1 MYKFVLKRLL
11 QLIPVIIG
19 VTFIVFFIMNLAPGD
34 PAAIILGD
42 QATAEALAMKREELG
57 LNDPLLVRYF
67 NYMKNLLRGDMGTSY
82 KNNIPVWNQVIDR
95 LPNTA
100 ILAVA
105 GIFIALL
112 FGIPI
117 GILSAK
123 KQYSLLDNISM
134 VAALIGVSMPNFWS
148 GLLLV
153 MLFSLT
159 LGWLPSQGMGSGGV
173 IPVLRS
179 IILPSLTLGIN
190 SMAMVARMT
199 RSSMLEVI
207 RQDYISTAQAKGLN
221 DHVITTQHMLRNAL
235 IPIITA
241 VGLQFGHLLGG
252 AMLAETVFSWPGL
265 GRLMVDSIKSRDI
278 RLCGIYGNNVLHCQ
292 PDRGYRL
299 RFCRP
304 AHQIYVQ
311 ERKLIVMEENRNI
324 NETVPVKKQRSL
336 WDEAWRRFKKNKTA
350 MGGLIYLSILVVVAI
365 STTVIDWVTKN
376 QVYKQYIIK
385 QDLLHR
391 LKGPSAQHIFGQDE
405 FGRDIF
411 LRMLW
416 GTRYSLFMGALAIIF
431 ALIIGGFLGALAGY
445 YGKRVDAVIMRAM
458 DILLAIPSMLLATAI
473 VAALGTSLVNVGV
486 EVMLIALGIAFALRH
501 MKDKTE
507 EAEG

>member
-153 MLFSLT
+153 MMFSLT

-207 RQDYISTAQAKGLN
+207 RQDYISTAQAKGLD

-278 RLCGIYGNNVLHCQ
+278 PMVLGCVV
-292 PDRGYRL
+292 
-299 RFCRP
+299 FM
-304 AHQIYVQ
+304 ATMFSIVN
-311 ERKLIVMEENRNI
+311 LIVDIVYAFVDPRIKSMY
-324 NETVPVKKQRSL
+324 KKG
-336 WDEAWRRFKKNKTA
+336 N
-350 MGGLIYLSILVVVAI
+350 
-365 STTVIDWVTKN
+365 
-376 QVYKQYIIK
+376 
-385 QDLLHR
+385 
-391 LKGPSAQHIFGQDE
+391 
-405 FGRDIF
+405 
-411 LRMLW
+411 
-416 GTRYSLFMGALAIIF
+416 
-431 ALIIGGFLGALAGY
+431 
-445 YGKRVDAVIMRAM
+445 
-458 DILLAIPSMLLATAI
+458 
-473 VAALGTSLVNVGV
+473 
-486 EVMLIALGIAFALRH
+486 
-501 MKDKTE
+501 
-507 EAEG
+507 

>member
-123 KQYSLLDNISM
+123 KQYSLIDNISM

-207 RQDYISTAQAKGLN
+207 RQDYISTAQAKGLD

-278 RLCGIYGNNVLHCQ
+278 PMVLGCVV
-292 PDRGYRL
+292 
-299 RFCRP
+299 FM
-304 AHQIYVQ
+304 ATMFSIVN
-311 ERKLIVMEENRNI
+311 LIVDIVYAFVDPRIKSMY
-324 NETVPVKKQRSL
+324 KKG
-336 WDEAWRRFKKNKTA
+336 N
-350 MGGLIYLSILVVVAI
+350 
-365 STTVIDWVTKN
+365 
-376 QVYKQYIIK
+376 
-385 QDLLHR
+385 
-391 LKGPSAQHIFGQDE
+391 
-405 FGRDIF
+405 
-411 LRMLW
+411 
-416 GTRYSLFMGALAIIF
+416 
-431 ALIIGGFLGALAGY
+431 
-445 YGKRVDAVIMRAM
+445 
-458 DILLAIPSMLLATAI
+458 
-473 VAALGTSLVNVGV
+473 
-486 EVMLIALGIAFALRH
+486 
-501 MKDKTE
+501 
-507 EAEG
+507 

>member
-1 MYKFVLKRLL
+1 
-11 QLIPVIIG
+11 
-19 VTFIVFFIMNLAPGD
+19 
-34 PAAIILGD
+34 
-42 QATAEALAMKREELG
+42 MKREELG

-221 DHVITTQHMLRNAL
+221 DHVITTLELANTL
-235 IPIITA
+235 TVNLFGIINEHYIQNLSWETA
-241 VGLQFGHLLGG
+241 KGKHQAAKEGYFIG
-252 AMLAETVFSWPGL
+252 
-265 GRLMVDSIKSRDI
+265 SR
-278 RLCGIYGNNVLHCQ
+278 V
-292 PDRGYRL
+292 PFGYRKWKL
-299 RFCRP
+299 GDSPEIDKRM
-304 AHQIYVQ
+304 
-311 ERKLIVMEENRNI
+311 LIV
-324 NETVPVKKQRSL
+324 
-336 WDEAWRRFKKNKTA
+336 DEK
-350 MGGLIYLSILVVVAI
+350 
-365 STTVIDWVTKN
+365 
-376 QVYKQYIIK
+376 
-385 QDLLHR
+385 
-391 LKGPSAQHIFGQDE
+391 E
-405 FGRDIF
+405 
-411 LRMLW
+411 
-416 GTRYSLFMGALAIIF
+416 
-431 ALIIGGFLGALAGY
+431 
-445 YGKRVDAVIMRAM
+445 
-458 DILLAIPSMLLATAI
+458 
-473 VAALGTSLVNVGV
+473 AA
-486 EVMLIALGIAFALRH
+486 ALRH
-501 MKDKTE
+501 CFEMYSTGSCSFSNLADYLNESGFVSRSGRAFRDDTLRSMLENPIYIGIIEYQGTKKETYLTYK
-507 EAEG
+507 GKHQP

>member
-190 SMAMVARMT
+190 SMAMVACMT

-207 RQDYISTAQAKGLN
+207 RQDYISTAQAKGLD

-278 RLCGIYGNNVLHCQ
+278 PMVLGCVV
-292 PDRGYRL
+292 
-299 RFCRP
+299 FM
-304 AHQIYVQ
+304 ATMFSIVN
-311 ERKLIVMEENRNI
+311 LIVDIVYAFVDPRIKSMY
-324 NETVPVKKQRSL
+324 KKG
-336 WDEAWRRFKKNKTA
+336 N
-350 MGGLIYLSILVVVAI
+350 
-365 STTVIDWVTKN
+365 
-376 QVYKQYIIK
+376 
-385 QDLLHR
+385 
-391 LKGPSAQHIFGQDE
+391 
-405 FGRDIF
+405 
-411 LRMLW
+411 
-416 GTRYSLFMGALAIIF
+416 
-431 ALIIGGFLGALAGY
+431 
-445 YGKRVDAVIMRAM
+445 
-458 DILLAIPSMLLATAI
+458 
-473 VAALGTSLVNVGV
+473 
-486 EVMLIALGIAFALRH
+486 
-501 MKDKTE
+501 
-507 EAEG
+507 

>member
-100 ILAVA
+100 ILVVA

-278 RLCGIYGNNVLHCQ
+278 PMVLGCVV
-292 PDRGYRL
+292 
-299 RFCRP
+299 FM
-304 AHQIYVQ
+304 ATMFSIVN
-311 ERKLIVMEENRNI
+311 LIVDIVYAFVDPRIKSMY
-324 NETVPVKKQRSL
+324 KKG
-336 WDEAWRRFKKNKTA
+336 N
-350 MGGLIYLSILVVVAI
+350 
-365 STTVIDWVTKN
+365 
-376 QVYKQYIIK
+376 
-385 QDLLHR
+385 
-391 LKGPSAQHIFGQDE
+391 
-405 FGRDIF
+405 
-411 LRMLW
+411 
-416 GTRYSLFMGALAIIF
+416 
-431 ALIIGGFLGALAGY
+431 
-445 YGKRVDAVIMRAM
+445 
-458 DILLAIPSMLLATAI
+458 
-473 VAALGTSLVNVGV
+473 
-486 EVMLIALGIAFALRH
+486 
-501 MKDKTE
+501 
-507 EAEG
+507 

>member
-252 AMLAETVFSWPGL
+252 AMLAETVFSRPGL

-278 RLCGIYGNNVLHCQ
+278 PMVLGCVV
-292 PDRGYRL
+292 
-299 RFCRP
+299 FM
-304 AHQIYVQ
+304 ATMFSIVN
-311 ERKLIVMEENRNI
+311 LIVDIVYAFVDPRIKSMY
-324 NETVPVKKQRSL
+324 KKG
-336 WDEAWRRFKKNKTA
+336 N
-350 MGGLIYLSILVVVAI
+350 
-365 STTVIDWVTKN
+365 
-376 QVYKQYIIK
+376 
-385 QDLLHR
+385 
-391 LKGPSAQHIFGQDE
+391 
-405 FGRDIF
+405 
-411 LRMLW
+411 
-416 GTRYSLFMGALAIIF
+416 
-431 ALIIGGFLGALAGY
+431 
-445 YGKRVDAVIMRAM
+445 
-458 DILLAIPSMLLATAI
+458 
-473 VAALGTSLVNVGV
+473 
-486 EVMLIALGIAFALRH
+486 
-501 MKDKTE
+501 
-507 EAEG
+507 

>member
-95 LPNTA
+95 LPNT
-100 ILAVA
+100 
-105 GIFIALL
+105 
-112 FGIPI
+112 
-117 GILSAK
+117 
-123 KQYSLLDNISM
+123 
-134 VAALIGVSMPNFWS
+134 PNFWS

-278 RLCGIYGNNVLHCQ
+278 PMVLGCVV
-292 PDRGYRL
+292 
-299 RFCRP
+299 FM
-304 AHQIYVQ
+304 ATMFSIVN
-311 ERKLIVMEENRNI
+311 LIVDIVYAFVDPRIKSMY
-324 NETVPVKKQRSL
+324 KKG
-336 WDEAWRRFKKNKTA
+336 N
-350 MGGLIYLSILVVVAI
+350 
-365 STTVIDWVTKN
+365 
-376 QVYKQYIIK
+376 
-385 QDLLHR
+385 
-391 LKGPSAQHIFGQDE
+391 
-405 FGRDIF
+405 
-411 LRMLW
+411 
-416 GTRYSLFMGALAIIF
+416 
-431 ALIIGGFLGALAGY
+431 
-445 YGKRVDAVIMRAM
+445 
-458 DILLAIPSMLLATAI
+458 
-473 VAALGTSLVNVGV
+473 
-486 EVMLIALGIAFALRH
+486 
-501 MKDKTE
+501 
-507 EAEG
+507 

>member
-1 MYKFVLKRLL
+1 MYKFVLKRLI

-207 RQDYISTAQAKGLN
+207 RQDYISTAQAKGLD

-278 RLCGIYGNNVLHCQ
+278 PMVLGCVV
-292 PDRGYRL
+292 
-299 RFCRP
+299 FM
-304 AHQIYVQ
+304 ATMFSIVN
-311 ERKLIVMEENRNI
+311 LIVDIVYAFVDPRIKSMY
-324 NETVPVKKQRSL
+324 KKG
-336 WDEAWRRFKKNKTA
+336 N
-350 MGGLIYLSILVVVAI
+350 
-365 STTVIDWVTKN
+365 
-376 QVYKQYIIK
+376 
-385 QDLLHR
+385 
-391 LKGPSAQHIFGQDE
+391 
-405 FGRDIF
+405 
-411 LRMLW
+411 
-416 GTRYSLFMGALAIIF
+416 
-431 ALIIGGFLGALAGY
+431 
-445 YGKRVDAVIMRAM
+445 
-458 DILLAIPSMLLATAI
+458 
-473 VAALGTSLVNVGV
+473 
-486 EVMLIALGIAFALRH
+486 
-501 MKDKTE
+501 
-507 EAEG
+507 

>member
-199 RSSMLEVI
+199 RLVARMTRSSMLEVI

-278 RLCGIYGNNVLHCQ
+278 PMVLGCVV
-292 PDRGYRL
+292 
-299 RFCRP
+299 FM
-304 AHQIYVQ
+304 ATMFSIVN
-311 ERKLIVMEENRNI
+311 LIVDIVYAFVDPRIKSMY
-324 NETVPVKKQRSL
+324 KKG
-336 WDEAWRRFKKNKTA
+336 N
-350 MGGLIYLSILVVVAI
+350 
-365 STTVIDWVTKN
+365 
-376 QVYKQYIIK
+376 
-385 QDLLHR
+385 
-391 LKGPSAQHIFGQDE
+391 
-405 FGRDIF
+405 
-411 LRMLW
+411 
-416 GTRYSLFMGALAIIF
+416 
-431 ALIIGGFLGALAGY
+431 
-445 YGKRVDAVIMRAM
+445 
-458 DILLAIPSMLLATAI
+458 
-473 VAALGTSLVNVGV
+473 
-486 EVMLIALGIAFALRH
+486 
-501 MKDKTE
+501 
-507 EAEG
+507 